1 MTLSILEKLSASTI
15 SIRWSD
21 PCLGHYESQ
30 IWGIGLSRADTT
42 CALSGQPIR
51 RGDSIFRPRAYGS
64 HVPIN
69 SHRMILA
76 SVVAGFFHD
85 SSR

>member
-51 RGDSIFRPRAYGS
+51 RGIRYFDRAPMDRMSPSIATG
-64 HVPIN
+64 
-69 SHRMILA
+69 
-76 SVVAGFFHD
+76 
-85 SSR
+85 

>member
-1 MTLSILEKLSASTI
+1 MTLSIVEKLSPSTI

-30 IWGIGLSRADTT
+30 IWGIGLARADAI
-42 CALSGQPIR
+42 CVLSGQAIR

-69 SHRMILA
+69 RHRMILA

-85 SSR
+85 PSH